1 MNEKTIGMTLLRVGI
16 AFIIIKDLIIYL
28 FLLDYLFG
36 PHAIV
41 PFSMYD
47 YIMHQYRITFL
58 EINFNDLHQAFF
70 YMSASLVCA
79 VLFLLGWRTF
89 WTGML
94 LFLFLTILKMRNIF
108 ILDGGDNLIQILLP
122 FIAISNSLPL
132 YTTSAKSAVDSR
144 WKQTQLLVSRLGNY
158 GVMIEVCY
166 VYLFAF
172 LHKLPGPLWLDGTA
186 TYYVMRTAEFQGT
199 PFNVWI
205 TQSALF
211 VKFTTYATL
220 VWEGLF
226 PLLIWV
232 KGKVKYY
239 LLAFSILMHVGILVF
254 MRIDNYSLVMLVSY
268 FAFLTNEEYVKLRRI
283 LSEKLP
289 LSMLGQMTQREKVR

>member
-1 MNEKTIGMTLLRVGI
+1 MIHSAMNDKTIGMTLVRVGI
-16 AFIIIKDLIIYL
+16 SLIIIKDFILYL
-28 FLLDYLFG
+28 FSLDYLFG

-47 YIMHQYRITFL
+47 TIMHQYHLTFL
-58 EINFNDLHQAFF
+58 EINFNDLHEAFF
-70 YMSASLVCA
+70 YMCASLLCA

-94 LFLFLTILKMRNIF
+94 LFLFLIILKMRNIYL
-108 ILDGGDNLIQILLP
+108 LDGGDNLMQVLMP
-122 FIAISNSLPL
+122 FIAISGSLPL
-132 YTTSAKSAVDSR
+132 YNTKSSTAVSNR
-144 WKQTQLLVSRLGNY
+144 WYQTQQLINRLGNY
-158 GVMIEVCY
+158 GVMLEICY
-166 VYLFAF
+166 VYFFAF
-172 LHKLPGPLWLDGTA
+172 LHKIPGPLWLDGTA

-220 VWEGLF
+220 IWEGLF
-226 PLLIWV
+226 PFLIWI
-232 KGKVKYY
+232 KGKTRYY
-239 LLAFSILMHVGILVF
+239 LLSFSLLMHLGILIF

-268 FAFLTNEEYVKLRRI
+268 FSFLTNEEYARLYEMLPKKLQ
-283 LSEKLP
+283 LSIP
-289 LSMLGQMTQREKVR
+289 A